1 MPTNPPRP
9 HLDKIMRAVATLIRS
24 AADDALGDDLKTI
37 ALDAKHAAAALQAE
51 NERLRRHAE
60 ELQVALDEA
69 TGGSKE

>member
-1 MPTNPPRP
+1 MDPKLMTPEK
-9 HLDKIMRAVATLIRS
+9 LAEIRWFVNEFGCHEIDGAGLLS
-24 AADDALGDDLKTI
+24 HI
-37 ALDAKHAAAALQAE
+37 AALQAE